1 MTRYYY
7 QQHMKRSQNRIE
19 GYITFFKGYIYAFKE
34 DLKKYPFGKLYLRNG
49 IFPKYVYLGGDV
61 SCISEEWKDI
71 IEPFVEGDPSIEFI
85 PVEVISEEYG
95 NRTYYL
101 VFIEE
106 DPEIVDY
113 ERSKYICGDRLTV
126 PCLRYEKVKNLNLFG
141 VKDTIFNFIISKRI
155 YKLLK
160 DAKLTNGLEFNP
172 VTALTAE

>member
-7 QQHMKRSQNRIE
+7 QPFAKGNGKE
-19 GYITFFKGYIYAFKE
+19 GGIKFEKGYHNVFKQ
-34 DLKKYPFGKLYLRNG
+34 DMRNQPLGKLYLYNG
-49 IFPKYVYLGGDV
+49 IFPNYSFLGGDV
-61 SCISEEWKDI
+61 SCISEEWKNI

-141 VKDTIFNFIISKRI
+141 VKDSIFNFIISKRI

-160 DAKLTNGLEFNP
+160 DAKLTNGIEFNP